1 MNQSHTTAPVSTRG
15 DLKKEEGRITPV
27 LGVLILT
34 ASVWVP
40 GTGYTGLEFSTFSL
54 TELLLLPPRP
64 SSIKRAY
71 LQIGKTWGNGI
82 IYKADMLK
90 MDISEAGH
98 AHQQASSAPAGWG
111 DVRHCTGTQGSLGP
125 CPGCLARLAL
135 VSRID
140 STLTKSWLL

>member
-15 DLKKEEGRITPV
+15 DLKKAEGRITPV

-98 AHQQASSAPAGWG
+98 AHQQASSALAGWG
-111 DVRHCTGTQGSLGP
+111 MSGTAWALRGALVP
-125 CPGCLARLAL
+125 VPAVWPDWHRCLA
-135 VSRID
+135 
-140 STLTKSWLL
+140 